1 MSEFFIQEKQ
11 LSQVTRTVVKNQ
23 AGKSL
28 FLMVGRW
35 GTKGD
40 ALSLYA
46 MNGDLVASIKQV
58 SLTFGT
64 RFELYK
70 GFEKVGTMQKI
81 FNWPGD
87 FYYVRHLHWSVQGDI
102 YNHRYKI
109 QHFNQPIMTMDK
121 ATLFFGDYYV
131 LDVTHDEDAPICI
144 CIAAVLDYWL
154 YHKTKNRNKETGKR
168 AVGFTAE

>member
-11 LSQVTRTVVKNQ
+11 LSRATRTVVKNE

-28 FLMVGRW
+28 FLMVGHW

-46 MNGDLVASIKQV
+46 MNGNLVAHIAHIKQI
-58 SLTFGT
+58 SLTFGN
-64 RFELYK
+64 RFEIYK
-70 GFEKVGTMQKI
+70 EFEKVGTMQKI

-87 FYYVRHLHWSVQGDI
+87 FYYIRRLHWTVQGDI
-102 YNHRYKI
+102 YNHQYEI
-109 QHFNQPIMTMDK
+109 HHFNQQIMTMDK
-121 ATLFFGDYYV
+121 ATLFTGDYYV
-131 LDVTHDEDAPICI
+131 LDIPVEEDAPICI

-154 YHKTKNRNKETGKR
+154 YRKNNGKDTPLSYR
-168 AVGFTAE
+168 FDF

>member
-11 LSQVTRTVVKNQ
+11 LGRATRTIVKNEK
-23 AGKSL
+23 GHSL

-46 MNGDLVASIKQV
+46 MNGDLVAHIKQI

-70 GFEKVGTMQKI
+70 EFEKVGTMRKI

-87 FYYVRHLHWSVQGDI
+87 FYYIRRLHWTVQGDI
-102 YNHRYKI
+102 YNHQYQI
-109 QHFNQPIMTMDK
+109 HHFNQQIMKMDK
-121 ATLFFGDYYV
+121 ATLFSGDYYV
-131 LDVTHDEDAPICI
+131 LDVSNDEDAPVCI

-154 YHKTKNRNKETGKR
+154 YRKDKSRDKPVSYRLNLS
-168 AVGFTAE
+168 

>member
-11 LSQVTRTVVKNQ
+11 LGRATRTIVKNEK
-23 AGKSL
+23 GHSL

-46 MNGDLVASIKQV
+46 MNGDLVAHIKQI

-70 GFEKVGTMQKI
+70 EFEKVGTMQKI

-87 FYYVRHLHWSVQGDI
+87 FYI
-102 YNHRYKI
+102 
-109 QHFNQPIMTMDK
+109 F
-121 ATLFFGDYYV
+121 
-131 LDVTHDEDAPICI
+131 
-144 CIAAVLDYWL
+144 
-154 YHKTKNRNKETGKR
+154 
-168 AVGFTAE
+168 VGFTGQSKVISIIINIKSIISINKS